1 MAEDKVGLG
10 FVGLGRFA
18 NVLAD
23 KACQTGKIEIVN
35 CFARTESTRQE
46 FANKFGC
53 RHSASL
59 DELLSD
65 SELEGVAVVTP
76 HSTHS
81 DIICQ
86 AASHLAPEIDCE
98 KVGLQREERTRKAAG
113 HG

>member
-1 MAEDKVGLG
+1 MAGDKVALG

-18 NVLAD
+18 NTLAD

-35 CFARTESTRQE
+35 CFTRTGSTRQE
-46 FANKFGC
+46 FAEKFGC

-59 DELLSD
+59 GELLSD
-65 SELEGVAVVTP
+65 SELEGVVIVTP

-86 AASHLAPEIDCE
+86 AASAGKHVFIE
-98 KVGLQREERTRKAAG
+98 KPLTLTVAEAKRAAG
-113 HG
+113 AA